1 MTTVKS
7 NFFTAMSLTLVFA
20 ILVVPSIMVSRP
32 PANIVYAVRQ
42 LISNPNPDQNK
53 NTTAITT
60 TNIGVSNISHT
71 ISVTGSA
78 TTTVKPDNRPRQV
91 AEGDGCV
98 VITGGGSLYRAIK
111 NSRSFTAVTDTA
123 GDEGVKDNVP
133 PAKIPPSS
141 SAPPAPNSK
150 LMNRVLEALLAAGVK
165 RNETSTSSFNVSPN
179 YNYSQGRNII
189 TGFTVTNSLQIE
201 SSKIANVSEWLD
213 TAISAG
219 TNTVN
224 SIDFTQSDKKLGEIK
239 NGLIKLAIDD
249 ARTQANFAASAL
261 GLKVMGVRSI
271 TMNEFASTPQ
281 PMPFALQKLSVPAP
295 TGGTPI
301 ISGQQQVSES
311 VDITFL
317 AG

>member
-7 NFFTAMSLTLVFA
+7 NFFTTMSLTLVFA

-32 PANIVYAVRQ
+32 PDNIVYAVRQ

-78 TTTVKPDNRPRQV
+78 TTTVKPDK
-91 AEGDGCV
+91 
-98 VITGGGSLYRAIK
+98 VILSLGVQTT
-111 NSRSFTAVTDTA
+111 NNTAKTA
-123 GDEGVKDNVP
+123 LD
-133 PAKIPPSS
+133 S
-141 SAPPAPNSK
+141 NSK
-150 LMNRVLEALLAAGVK
+150 SMNTVLEALLAAGVK

-179 YNYSQGRNII
+179 YKYSQGRNII

-224 SIDFTQSDKKLGEIK
+224 SIDFTQSDKKLAEIK

-249 ARTQANFAASAL
+249 AKAKANFAASTL
-261 GLKVMGVRSI
+261 GLKVLGVRSI
-271 TMNEFASTPQ
+271 TVNEFASTPQ
-281 PMPFALQKLSVPAP
+281 PMPFGLQKLSVPAP
-295 TGGTPI
+295 AGGTPI

>member
-7 NFFTAMSLTLVFA
+7 HFFTAMSLTLVFA
-20 ILVVPSIMVSRP
+20 ILVVPSIMISRP
-32 PANIVYAVRQ
+32 PDNIVYAVRQ
-42 LISNPNPDQNK
+42 QISNPNPDQNK

-71 ISVTGSA
+71 LSVTGSA
-78 TTTVKPDNRPRQV
+78 TTTVKPDK
-91 AEGDGCV
+91 
-98 VITGGGSLYRAIK
+98 VILSLGVQTT
-111 NSRSFTAVTDTA
+111 NNTAKTA
-123 GDEGVKDNVP
+123 LD
-133 PAKIPPSS
+133 S
-141 SAPPAPNSK
+141 NSK
-150 LMNRVLEALLAAGVK
+150 SMNKVLEALLAAGVK

-224 SIDFTQSDKKLGEIK
+224 SIDFTQSDKKLAEIK

-249 ARTQANFAASAL
+249 AKAKASFAASAL
-261 GLKVMGVRSI
+261 GLKVLGVRSI
-271 TMNEFASTPQ
+271 TVNEFASTPQ
-281 PMPFALQKLSVPAP
+281 PMPFGLQKLSVPAP
-295 TGGTPI
+295 AGGTPI

>member
-7 NFFTAMSLTLVFA
+7 HFFTAMSLTLVFA

-32 PANIVYAVRQ
+32 PDNIVYAVRQ

-78 TTTVKPDNRPRQV
+78 TTTVKPDK
-91 AEGDGCV
+91 
-98 VITGGGSLYRAIK
+98 VILSLGVQTT
-111 NSRSFTAVTDTA
+111 NNTAKTA
-123 GDEGVKDNVP
+123 LD
-133 PAKIPPSS
+133 S
-141 SAPPAPNSK
+141 NSK
-150 LMNRVLEALLAAGVK
+150 SMNTVLEALLAAGVK

-224 SIDFTQSDKKLGEIK
+224 SIDFTQSDKKLAEIK

-249 ARTQANFAASAL
+249 AKAKANFAASAL
-261 GLKVMGVRSI
+261 GLKVLGVRSI
-271 TMNEFASTPQ
+271 TVNEFASTPQ
-281 PMPFALQKLSVPAP
+281 PMPFGLQKLSVPAP
-295 TGGTPI
+295 AGGTPI

>member
-1 MTTVKS
+1 MTIVRR
-7 NFFTAMSLTLVFA
+7 NFFTAISLTIVFA
-20 ILVVPSIMVSRP
+20 ILVVPSIIVSRP
-32 PANIVYAVRQ
+32 ADNIVYAGRQ
-42 LISNPNPDQNK
+42 LISNPNPDLNK
-53 NTTAITT
+53 NTTANTS
-60 TNIGVSNISHT
+60 TNVGISNISHT
-71 ISVTGSA
+71 LSVTGSA
-78 TTTVKPDNRPRQV
+78 TSMVKPDK
-91 AEGDGCV
+91 
-98 VITGGGSLYRAIK
+98 VILSLGVQTT
-111 NSRSFTAVTDTA
+111 NNTAKAALDT
-123 GDEGVKDNVP
+123 
-133 PAKIPPSS
+133 
-141 SAPPAPNSK
+141 NSK

-165 RNETSTSSFNVSPN
+165 QNETSTSSFNISPN

-189 TGFTVTNSLQIE
+189 TGFTVTNSIQVE

-224 SIDFTQSDKKLGEIK
+224 SIDFTLSDKKLGEIK

-249 ARTQANFAASAL
+249 ARTKANFAASAL

-271 TMNEFASTPQ
+271 TTNEFASTPQ
-281 PMPFALQKLSVPAP
+281 PMPFGLQKLSVPAP
-295 TGGTPI
+295 AGGTPI

>member
-1 MTTVKS
+1 MTIVRR
-7 NFFTAMSLTLVFA
+7 NFFTAISLTIVFA
-20 ILVVPSIMVSRP
+20 ILIVPSIIVSRP
-32 PANIVYAVRQ
+32 ADNIVYAGRQ
-42 LISNPNPDQNK
+42 LISNPNPDLNK
-53 NTTAITT
+53 NTTANTS
-60 TNIGVSNISHT
+60 TNVGISNISHT
-71 ISVTGSA
+71 LSVTGSA
-78 TTTVKPDNRPRQV
+78 TTMVKPDK
-91 AEGDGCV
+91 
-98 VITGGGSLYRAIK
+98 VILSLGVQTT
-111 NSRSFTAVTDTA
+111 NNTAKAALDT
-123 GDEGVKDNVP
+123 
-133 PAKIPPSS
+133 
-141 SAPPAPNSK
+141 NSK

-165 RNETSTSSFNVSPN
+165 QNETSTSSFNISPN

-189 TGFTVTNSLQIE
+189 TGFTVTNSIQVE
-201 SSKIANVSEWLD
+201 SLKIANVSEWLD

-249 ARTQANFAASAL
+249 ARTKANFAASAL

-311 VDITFL
+311 VRVTFL
-317 AG
+317 VG